1 MSTKTD
7 KILEKLKSITMWEA
21 TELVRQIEDYFQVSF
36 TSNLMLKSMP
46 TVDKEKIDIPEP
58 KAIFDVLLVEFS
70 PNSLI
75 SVIKQI
81 WILNE
86 ESLKEIIKSVY
97 NLPIVIKSRV
107 DIQEA
112 EQIKQK
118 FEEVGAIVSFKK
130 I

>member
-1 MSTKTD
+1 
-7 KILEKLKSITMWEA
+7 MWEA